1 MAVMVPWLNICSTA
15 PLMPASFIAAMPSRT

>member
-15 PLMPASFIAAMPSRT
+15 PLMPCGVSAAMPSIT

>member
-15 PLMPASFIAAMPSRT
+15 PFMPAAVRAAMPSST